1 MSEIINDKKVFSLHE
16 LTTSIQRVI
25 AERANQSY
33 WVKAEMNKL
42 NLYKHSGHCYPE
54 LVEKRDGVIV
64 AEMRAILWRTDYQR
78 INEQFMSLLK
88 QPLQDGITI
97 LFCARVKFDP
107 VRGLNL
113 HISDIDPVFSLGEL
127 EKERQACIS
136 RLKAEG
142 LFDRNKKLSFPL
154 LPQRIAI
161 ISVETSKGY
170 ADFMKVTGQNE
181 WGYAFFQMLFP
192 ALLQG
197 DRSVPSIIAQLENIR
212 KVQHHFD
219 VVAIIRGGGGE
230 VGLTS
235 YDNYELC
242 KAIATFPL
250 PVLTGIGHATNLTV
264 SEMVSHRNAITPSEL
279 AMFLLQH
286 FHDFAVPVQRGQEK
300 IVAHARQLLQEENNA
315 FRHLVRIMRS
325 VTENHLLQ
333 HKNDLQQYSQDVVRE
348 ARYLLRRSREQQE
361 LIRQVI
367 SKRAVVV
374 LQQQKQEL
382 SRQAVLLDKETQLL
396 LRNIKSK
403 LETTENTVRLLS
415 PQNILKRGYSIAFF
429 EGKALRSTANLKPG
443 DEIITMLEDGSVTSK
458 IIRTDNDNEHD

>member
-16 LTTSIQRVI
+16 LTSSIKRVI
-25 AERANQSY
+25 EERANQSY

-64 AEMRAILWRTDYQR
+64 AEMRAMLWRTDYQR

-127 EKERQACIS
+127 EKERQACIT
-136 RLKAEG
+136 RLKSEG
-142 LFDRNKKLSFPL
+142 LFDRNKQLPFPL

-161 ISVETSKGY
+161 ISVETSKGF
-170 ADFMKVTGQNE
+170 ADFTKVIGKNE
-181 WGYAFFQMLFP
+181 FGYAFFRMLFP

-197 DRSVPSIIAQLENIR
+197 DKSVHSIIAQLENIR

-286 FHDFAVPVQRGQEK
+286 FHDFSVPVQRGQEK
-300 IVAHARQLLQEENNA
+300 IVARSRQLLQDSKTEFQN
-315 FRHLVRIMRS
+315 LVRFLRS

-361 LIRQVI
+361 QLRQNI

-374 LQQQKQEL
+374 LQQKKQEL

-396 LRNIKSK
+396 LRNVKSK
-403 LETTENTVRLLS
+403 LETTENSVRLLS

-429 EGKALRSTANLKPG
+429 EGKALRSTAGLKPG

-458 IIRTDNDNEHD
+458 IIRTDTDNEHD